1 MQKHK
6 RSAQPA
12 GAAVYHPGFRRL
24 VKALKLFCPRW
35 KIAGHGQVETP
46 CLFVSRHLN
55 NYGPVVLFLHM
66 PVEYRLWVLDSLVEV
81 KDNYNHLRNVT
92 FRQRM
97 RFPLWLCS
105 LFAGLLCHPA
115 AWVYR
120 GMRAIPVHRSSR
132 KLVQTLQETMEALEQ
147 GENVMVLT
155 DVSYTNT
162 DVEVGELYGGFVYV
176 ARLYKRKTGK
186 DLRIV
191 PVLPDIRTRTL
202 FFHEAL
208 IYREEAGYGAEKE
221 RMKAQLHQIL
231 SFSQETEGEKGKRET
246 QAHVSG

>member
-12 GAAVYHPGFRRL
+12 GAAVYRPGFRRL

-105 LFAGLLCHPA
+105 LFAGLLCYPA

-132 KLVQTLQETMEALEQ
+132 K
-147 GENVMVLT
+147 MVLT

-162 DVEVGELYGGFVYV
+162 DGEVGELYGGFVYV

-231 SFSQETEGEKGKRET
+231 SFSQGKEGEKRKRET
-246 QAHVSG
+246 QAHVSS

>member
-1 MQKHK
+1 
-6 RSAQPA
+6 
-12 GAAVYHPGFRRL
+12 
-24 VKALKLFCPRW
+24 
-35 KIAGHGQVETP
+35 
-46 CLFVSRHLN
+46 
-55 NYGPVVLFLHM
+55 
-66 PVEYRLWVLDSLVEV
+66 
-81 KDNYNHLRNVT
+81 
-92 FRQRM
+92 M

-105 LFAGLLCHPA
+105 LFAGLLCYPA

-162 DVEVGELYGGFVYV
+162 DGEVGELYGGFVYV

-221 RMKAQLHQIL
+221 RMKAQLHG
-231 SFSQETEGEKGKRET
+231 TELADAARDLPVVLAEENKRAGRKPARPPYMGKR
-246 QAHVSG
+246 S